1 MSNSAES
8 ALSAYADIAVQV
20 GVNLQ
25 PGQQLIVRA
34 DVRVA
39 PLVREI
45 TRSAYQAGAR
55 LVHVFYDDESLTLAR
70 FEHAPRDSFAEFPD
84 WKVRAQMD
92 LIDAGTALISVVS
105 GNPDLLS
112 GQDQEL
118 VGLVQQTTARK
129 SQPLSERITRPAINW
144 LVIAAPS
151 TGWAQKVFPGLA
163 PTEAE
168 AQLWQAILEACRT
181 KVADPVAAWRQHT
194 ADLAARSAYLNAK
207 RYAALRYSGPG
218 TDLTIGLADGH
229 RWVSGKMSAENGVEF
244 VANLP
249 TEEVFTAP
257 HLQRVEGVVRASKPL
272 NLNGSLIDGFSL
284 TFREGRVVDVQA
296 EQGEEALRRLV
307 ATDENAGRLGEVA
320 LVPESSPIA
329 RANRIFYNTLFDE
342 NAASHVAL
350 GRAYR
355 FTVDGGAAMSS
366 EAFAA
371 VGGNESA
378 IHVDFMI
385 GSAAMDID
393 GIDAEGKAE
402 PVMRGGEWAFAT

>member
-1 MSNSAES
+1 MSNPTDS
-8 ALSAYADIAVQV
+8 ALTAYADIAVQV

-25 PGQQLIVRA
+25 PGQHLILRA

-45 TRSAYQAGAR
+45 TRSAYRAGAR
-55 LVHVFYDDESLTLAR
+55 YVHVFYDDESLTLAR
-70 FEHAPRDSFAEFPD
+70 FQHAPRDSFGEFPD
-84 WKVRAQMD
+84 WRVRAQVE
-92 LIDAGTALISVVS
+92 LIDAGAALISIAS
-105 GNPDLLS
+105 GAPDLLS

-118 VGLVQQTTARK
+118 ISLVQQTAAHR
-129 SQPLSERITRPAINW
+129 SQPIGQRVTRPAVNW

-151 TGWAQKVFPGLA
+151 PGWAVKVFPGVS
-163 PTEAE
+163 PDEAE
-168 AQLWQAILEACRT
+168 AKLWEAILSFCRT
-181 KVADPVAAWRQHT
+181 DAADPVAAWRQHID
-194 ADLAARSAYLNAK
+194 DLVARSDYLNAK

-218 TDLTIGLADGH
+218 TNLTLGLADVH
-229 RWVSGKMSAENGVEF
+229 HWVSGKMRAENGVWF

-257 HLQRVEGVVRASKPL
+257 HRDRVDGVVRASKPL
-272 NLNGSLIDGFSL
+272 NLGGSLIDNFSL

-296 EQGEEALRRLV
+296 EQGEDVLRRLI
-307 ATDENAGRLGEVA
+307 ATDESAARLGEVA

-355 FTVDGGAAMSS
+355 FTVDGGADMLS
-366 EAFAA
+366 EQFAA

-385 GSAAMDID
+385 GSAALDID
-393 GIDAEGKAE
+393 GLDADGNAE
-402 PVMRGGEWAFAT
+402 PLMRAGEWAFEA